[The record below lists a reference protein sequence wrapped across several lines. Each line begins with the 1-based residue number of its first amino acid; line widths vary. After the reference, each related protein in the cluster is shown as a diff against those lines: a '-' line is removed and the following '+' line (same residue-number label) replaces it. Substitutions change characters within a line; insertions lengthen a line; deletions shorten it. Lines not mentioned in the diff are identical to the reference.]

1 MIITDIESLRKQND
15 SAVNNEIDEIIHLLE
30 RELKASTRRGVGLSA
45 PQIGI
50 HKRVAIVRT
59 EGHSVDLVNPVIL
72 ERERPIIVSG
82 EGCLSLPGMSANT
95 CRFDEVVVKCDRN
108 LGGLVATELEAVAI
122 QHEVDHLNGVLMID
136 RAAKGGVGR
145 NDPCPCG
152 LKTPDGKTVKF
163 KRCHGK

>member
-15 SAVNNEIDEIIHLLE
+15 PAVNNEIDEIIHLLE
-30 RELKASTRRGVGLSA
+30 RELKASPRRGVGLSA

-59 EGHSVDLVNPVIL
+59 ENHSVDLVNPVIL

-95 CRFDEVVVKCDRN
+95 CRFDEVVIKCDRN
-108 LGGLVATELEAVAI
+108 PGGLVATGLESLVM
-122 QHEVDHLNGVLMID
+122 QHEVDHLRGILMID
-136 RAAKGGVGR
+136 RTAKGRVGR
-145 NDPCPCG
+145 NDPCPC
-152 LKTPDGKTVKF
+152 GKTVKF